1 MKSRIIVTLLP
12 IVLMFFG
19 SRAQAANYAV
29 KAAGA
34 GTFSTIQACA
44 NAAAPGDI
52 CTVFAGT
59 YQEYVNPPTSGTS
72 AAPITFTVNA
82 GDNVKVSGFT
92 ISKNYI
98 VVSGFEIYDPTF
110 SESNGVLL
118 NSVTGVQILNNTIHQ
133 VGTSQ
138 CIKMAYGTTSSYTV
152 IKSNT
157 ISWCA
162 ATPQTNGGGAA
173 ILINGDHNLVDTNDI
188 SHVTD
193 FVQLYGSFNVVRN
206 NQFHDVNAAVD
217 FPLYT
222 GELHIDAM
230 ESECVSPQPALIH
243 VLIERNT
250 VENILGV
257 GGAHAWLFQDSSSPC
272 GSHGAITRFNTVH
285 NLGTGYLYDDL
296 GGFYG
301 VKDYNNTVVTLQT
314 QMSPKEC
321 GIATFIH
328 NSTKGAMINDI
339 IYDAVSN
346 NCEWIDTDPTTLLNF
361 VGKNNLGYLP
371 SCGTGCIY
379 LAPFS
384 TMAGN
389 ILNKNPLFVN
399 STSDWHLQSASPAR
413 GAGTYLTTVA
423 AGDSGSGIALVVND
437 AGFFQDGSGIP
448 GVRGD
453 SIKVGS
459 ASPVQISSVNY
470 TTDTITL
477 ANPINRSFGD
487 PVYLYADS
495 GRNIVLLNSNPDM
508 GAHQSANP
516 GQSTQPAPPTGLTI
530 AVH

>member
-1 MKSRIIVTLLP
+1 MTSRIIVTLLP
-12 IVLMFFG
+12 IVLMCFG

-34 GTFSTIQACA
+34 VTFSTIQACA

-495 GRNIVLLNSNPDM
+495 GGNIVLLNSNPDM
-508 GAHQSANP
+508 GAYQSANP